1 MPLVVEHFLSVY
13 CMNRAEVSHVPLVPA
28 VLNGFTYKQKTIS
41 SFLGGLHPGFFIW
54 NTVTVNEVVL
64 QF

>member
-1 MPLVVEHFLSVY
+1 
-13 CMNRAEVSHVPLVPA
+13 MNRAEVSHVPLVPA